1 MREGYRVEHSYR
13 HGDWCGVVHAG
24 LSHAD
29 ADVAMGTPVTQ
40 TQQEIVA
47 LLARRGYTM
56 AGGVHGEVLGQ
67 HTHIPRVDLDVQWV
81 IDAVTLL
88 LRIELERQA

>member
-1 MREGYRVEHSYR
+1 M
-13 HGDWCGVVHAG
+13 
-24 LSHAD
+24 
-29 ADVAMGTPVTQ
+29 TQ

-56 AGGVHGEVLGQ
+56 GFVDTHGNPMASYA
-67 HTHIPRVDLDVQWV
+67 TSPRVDLDVQWV